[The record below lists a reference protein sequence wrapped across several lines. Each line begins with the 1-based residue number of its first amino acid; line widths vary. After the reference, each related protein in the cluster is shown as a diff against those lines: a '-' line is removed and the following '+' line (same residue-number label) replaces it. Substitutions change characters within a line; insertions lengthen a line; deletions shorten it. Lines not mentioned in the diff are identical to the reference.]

1 MSERRT
7 TSRTGG
13 EKGVK
18 DERTDLVPPYPVLV
32 VSRLYGAGARKYD
45 DHNWR
50 RGYEW
55 SKSIGA
61 LERHALAFKGGQ
73 DLDEHEP
80 DCLPDCA
87 THTGQPHMA
96 AVVFHAFAL
105 IQFAKDHPEFDD
117 RYKET
122 PAP

>member
-1 MSERRT
+1 MSEKRT
-7 TSRTGG
+7 KSSTGG

-18 DERTDLVPPYPVLV
+18 SERMDLVPAYPVLV
-32 VSRLYGAGARKYD
+32 TSRLYGAGALKYA

-55 SKSIGA
+55 SKSISA
-61 LERHALAFKGGQ
+61 LERHAAAFKDGQ

-80 DCLPDCA
+80 DCPPDCVQ
-87 THTGQPHMA
+87 HTEQPHMA

-117 RYKET
+117 RYK
-122 PAP
+122 P